1 MIHSLGKMKLTTDEE
16 EVIEV
21 SDEGRQEEIESC
33 AQSLLGKFLTCR
45 PFNKNAATNTVK
57 KAWGLEAGV
66 QILEVGSNL
75 FQFKFQTEFE
85 MERVMRGGP
94 WTFDNQALMLCKWQK
109 GMTARNVKFDSIP
122 MWVQIWDAP
131 FDMISPKVAAEVGR
145 RLGVVAE
152 VEKRQKAEAQ
162 CLFMRVRVAIPI
174 SKPIRRGS
182 FVAGSDGTRHWVN
195 FKYERLALFC
205 HFCGTMGHD
214 LRHCASY
221 YVASKNSGEVECQYG
236 DWMKATGGRSSL
248 PTRNT
253 TNNVEE
259 GLHQTY
265 KRRPG
270 RQQAKPMNGKPD
282 MHQTEEETRGKGND
296 AISETVPDIQETI
309 TEINEEHVTDFATRK
324 SDDADINT
332 EAANS
337 EIQDMMTE
345 SNVRKVW
352 DSVPLIPNHE
362 DMNTEVTDLE
372 EARALRLQE
381 HEPVLDKPI
390 PNGPANTKP
399 KWTRILRM
407 DSGLKGLSEAEPK
420 HILGKRKPL
429 QITEEELKEDV
440 VGLWMKRGKTQEEDT
455 THAAAG
461 VMAHPC
467 RSQ

>member
-131 FDMISPKVAAEVGR
+131 FDMISPKVAEEVGR

-162 CLFMRVRVAIPI
+162 CLFMRVRVAISI

-221 YVASKNSGEVECQYG
+221 YAASKNSGEVECQYG
-236 DWMKATGGRSSL
+236 DWMKATGVRSSL

-270 RQQAKPMNGKPD
+270 RKQAKLVDGKLD
-282 MHQTEEETRGKGND
+282 MHQTEDETRGKGDD

-309 TEINEEHVTDFATRK
+309 TEINEEHVTDSATRK
-324 SDDADINT
+324 SNYADINT
-332 EAANS
+332 EAANPD
-337 EIQDMMTE
+337 IQEMMTE
-345 SNVRKVW
+345 SNVRKDW
-352 DSVPLIPNHE
+352 DDVPLIPNHE
-362 DMNTEVTDLE
+362 DMNTEVRDLE
-372 EARALRLQE
+372 EAREFLLQDQ
-381 HEPVLDKPI
+381 EPVLDKPI
-390 PNGPANTKP
+390 SNGPANTKP
-399 KWTRILRM
+399 KWTRIL
-407 DSGLKGLSEAEPK
+407 
-420 HILGKRKPL
+420 
-429 QITEEELKEDV
+429 
-440 VGLWMKRGKTQEEDT
+440 
-455 THAAAG
+455 
-461 VMAHPC
+461 
-467 RSQ
+467 